1 MKRREIK
8 VPHRWRGSAR
18 PAAALLLLAALLLA
32 GCARRQQPAQP
43 EPSGLRLVSTAPHL
57 TECLFAIGAGGLLA
71 GRTESCD
78 HPPEGVARIPV
89 TGGFG
94 TPWLEPLLA
103 ARPTHVLETVLAD
116 PEIARRLRALGI
128 PVVHVPCTRL
138 DEIPAALRQLGT
150 LTGHAA
156 QAEPLADAITA
167 GLAAA
172 RTDTARLTC
181 RPRVLLLFAPDTPIT
196 AGRHAFIAE
205 LLECAGGANIGR
217 DSAIDY
223 YHVSLEWIIT
233 QDPDLLLCVFDTAG
247 RDPLTLFTPQLG
259 WNALRA
265 VRDRRVYAIPDLSA
279 ASRPGPRVLE
289 GLAQLQTLLADDARR
304 FPPPPPETP

>member
-1 MKRREIK
+1 MKRHERAAPPK
-8 VPHRWRGSAR
+8 GRG
-18 PAAALLLLAALLLA
+18 PAAALLLLVAALTA
-32 GCARRQQPAQP
+32 GCARQPQPAQAH
-43 EPSGLRLVSTAPHL
+43 PSGQRLVSTAPHL

-78 HPPEGVARIPV
+78 HPPEDVALIPI

-116 PEIARRLRALGI
+116 PEITRRLGALGI
-128 PVVHVPCTRL
+128 PVVHIPCTRI
-138 DEIPAALRQLGT
+138 DEIPAALRQLGD

-156 QAEPLADAITA
+156 QAAPLADAITA

-172 RTDTARLTC
+172 RADAARLTC

-223 YHVSLEWIIT
+223 YHVSLEWVIA

-247 RDPLTLFTPQLG
+247 RDPLARFTAQLG

-265 VRDRRVYAIPDLSA
+265 VRDRRVYAPRDLSA
-279 ASRPGPRVLE
+279 VSRPGPRVLE

-304 FPPPPPETP
+304 FPPPPPPTP